1 MPKIRL
7 SVLGSI
13 FALGLFIWCVASVP
27 AAAQTATPPK
37 ADIDKVERLFKGS
50 SVKYLRGDGVWIV
63 KGENDDF
70 IFSTG
75 EGTLVGF
82 VTVAP
87 KDKIKLSMEALTEIL
102 KIQDEA
108 DSVRFAIGENGNLRL
123 VLDERL
129 RLVDQKEFD
138 FLVNQLIAV
147 SDLAKKRLQPYFVK

>member
-1 MPKIRL
+1 
-7 SVLGSI
+7 
-13 FALGLFIWCVASVP
+13 
-27 AAAQTATPPK
+27 
-37 ADIDKVERLFKGS
+37 
-50 SVKYLRGDGVWIV
+50 
-63 KGENDDF
+63 
-70 IFSTG
+70 
-75 EGTLVGF
+75 
-82 VTVAP
+82 VAP